1 MLAGP
6 CLLPTVYRY
15 DLISCHDCGVL
26 HRRRPVGAR
35 EKARCVRCRSV
46 LYRGVPPDLD
56 RIAAVTL
63 ATLFVFLIAQFFPIV
78 EMEMHGSSIS
88 ATLFDA
94 IRTLW
99 MEDMRAVAVSVFLFT
114 IVFPVIELGAL
125 LYVSLALRAGYRPPG
140 FHRLLR
146 AVRKAR
152 QWGMTEVLMMG
163 ILIAMIK
170 LTSVATLVFHA
181 GLFAFGALTLMLTV
195 VTSFDPRVL
204 WDIGDRVA
212 GGRLPA
218 PELPAGAP
226 ARPPLA
232 CHACG
237 LVAADSGRRH
247 QHCARCGTT
256 LHRRYPDSI
265 ARTWALLLAAAILYI
280 PANTLPMMYTDA
292 LSGDTQDTIIS
303 GVIYFW
309 DTDAPVLAVIIF
321 IASIVVPVLKLAALS
336 LLAYTTQRGSR
347 WRPYQRT
354 VLYRMVEF
362 IGRWSMLDIF
372 VITLTVALVRFNS
385 MAVMT
390 PGPGAL
396 AFCAVVVL
404 TMLAALEFDPR
415 LIWDHEEEKSGEQ
428 HV

>member
-1 MLAGP
+1 MLYQG
-6 CLLPTVYRY
+6 
-15 DLISCHDCGVL
+15 
-26 HRRRPVGAR
+26 
-35 EKARCVRCRSV
+35 
-46 LYRGVPPDLD
+46 GVPDLN
-56 RIAAVTL
+56 RIAAVSL
-63 ATLFVFLIAQFFPIV
+63 ATLIVFLIAQFFPIV

-88 ATLFDA
+88 ATLFYA
-94 IRTLW
+94 IGTLW
-99 MEDMRAVAVSVFLFT
+99 REDMQAVAVSVFLFT
-114 IVFPVIELGAL
+114 IVFPVIELCAL
-125 LYVSLALRAGYRPPG
+125 LYVSLALRAGFKPPG
-140 FHRLLR
+140 FNRLLR

-195 VTSFDPRVL
+195 VASFDPRML
-204 WDIGDRVA
+204 WEAGDRVA
-212 GGRLPA
+212 AGGAAANSVNPA
-218 PELPAGAP
+218 MAMAWRVAACSVPAGAP
-226 ARPPLA
+226 RLPHTPLA

-237 LVAADSGRRH
+237 LVAADSGARH
-247 QHCARCGTT
+247 QHCARCGST
-256 LHRRYPDSI
+256 LHRRHPDSI
-265 ARTWALLLAAAILYI
+265 RRTWAFLAAAAILYV
-280 PANTLPMMYTDA
+280 PANMLPMMYTDA

-303 GVIYFW
+303 GVFYFW
-309 DTDAPVLAVIIF
+309 NTDAPALAVIIF

-336 LLAYTTQRGSR
+336 LLAFTAQRGSR

-354 VLYRMVEF
+354 LLYRMVEF

-372 VITLTVALVRFNS
+372 VITLTVALVHFNS

-415 LIWDHEEEKSGEQ
+415 LIWDHEEEQRGEQ

>member
-1 MLAGP
+1 MLHKR
-6 CLLPTVYRY
+6 LP
-15 DLISCHDCGVL
+15 LA
-26 HRRRPVGAR
+26 PR

-46 LYRGVPPDLD
+46 LYRGVPPNLD
-56 RIAAVTL
+56 RIAAITL
-63 ATLFVFLIAQFFPIV
+63 ATLIVFLIAQFFPIV
-78 EMEMHGSSIS
+78 EMEMHGSSTS

-94 IRTLW
+94 IRILW
-99 MEDMRAVAVSVFLFT
+99 IEDMRTVAVCVLLFT
-114 IVFPVIELGAL
+114 IAFPIIELCAL

-181 GLFAFGALTLMLTV
+181 GLFAFGALTVLLTV
-195 VTSFDPRVL
+195 VASFDPKVL
-204 WDIGDRVA
+204 WEIGDAVA
-212 GGRLPA
+212 GVHRPA
-218 PELPAGAP
+218 PELPAGAGGAP
-226 ARPPLA
+226 SAALLS

-237 LVAADSGRRH
+237 LVAAAVTTAHR
-247 QHCARCGTT
+247 QHCARCGST
-256 LHRRYPDSI
+256 LHRRHPDSI
-265 ARTWALLLAAAILYI
+265 KRTWALLLAAAILYI
-280 PANTLPMMYTDA
+280 PANTLPMMYTDS
-292 LSGDTQDTIIS
+292 LSGDTQDTIMS
-303 GVIYFW
+303 GVLYFW
-309 DTDAPVLAVIIF
+309 DTGAPALAVIIF
-321 IASIVVPVLKLAALS
+321 VASIVVPVLKLVALS
-336 LLAYTTQRGSR
+336 LLAYTAQRGSR
-347 WRPYQRT
+347 WRPHQRT

-404 TMLAALEFDPR
+404 TILAALEFDPR
-415 LIWDHEEEKSGEQ
+415 LIWDHEEERSGEQ